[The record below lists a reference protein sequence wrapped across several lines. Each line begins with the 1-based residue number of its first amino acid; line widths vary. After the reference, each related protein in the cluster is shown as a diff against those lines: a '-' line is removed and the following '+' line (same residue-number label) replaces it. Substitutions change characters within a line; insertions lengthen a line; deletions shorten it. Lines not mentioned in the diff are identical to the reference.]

1 MPPPIITHN
10 SFIQTILI
18 ISHHSSNSLLL
29 QTPHWTFPRRRKT
42 PVAPAAGS
50 TERPGRRI
58 LTVVCGW
65 DLSSSAFSCSH
76 ASEGS
81 DIASITALNCVL
93 GNVYWFRGSE
103 VCCDV
108 PQNAAELIN
117 SMSSLERP
125 NRLIGKKIIS
135 KKWLKFLVK
144 ISELII
150 WMSSLKK
157 PNRLIG
163 KKNYFKKWLK
173 FLVQISELIISLSFL
188 EIPNR

>member
-1 MPPPIITHN
+1 MLCVWAFRYDSPVSELTAIPPAVGMPPPIITHN

-108 PQNAAELIN
+108 PQNAAELII

-125 NRLIGKKIIS
+125 NRLIGKK
-135 KKWLKFLVK
+135 
-144 ISELII
+144 
-150 WMSSLKK
+150 
-157 PNRLIG
+157 
-163 KKNYFKKWLK
+163 NYFKKMTE
-173 FLVQISELIISLSFL
+173 ISGENFRTNHLNVIFKKT
-188 EIPNR
+188 E